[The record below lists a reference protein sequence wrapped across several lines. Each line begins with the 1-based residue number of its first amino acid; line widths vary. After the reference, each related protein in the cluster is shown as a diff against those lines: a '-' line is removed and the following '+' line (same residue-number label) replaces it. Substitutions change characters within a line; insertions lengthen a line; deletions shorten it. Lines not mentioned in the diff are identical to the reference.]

1 MEVAINFTTY
11 DFVVLGIFAL
21 LIGRGIWL
29 GFLRQ
34 VTGLIAL
41 YLGYL
46 VASQYNDQF
55 FPFLKNISENPK
67 IVFLA
72 SYAIL
77 FCATYIVAMFLGKF
91 LASAVQVTLAGW
103 FDRIVG
109 AILGFLKAFILVVL
123 MHMIVGTVLEPE
135 SVMLQSCKTC
145 SALNGAVQLSLDLI
159 RNEDVRKSLMQQKPA
174 ISVDTVKKYFSPEKK
189 SAEPEKKH

>member
-1 MEVAINFTTY
+1 MDVAINFTAY
-11 DFVVLGIFAL
+11 DFVVLGVFAL

-46 VASQYNDQF
+46 VASQYNDRF

-91 LASAVQVTLAGW
+91 LSSAVKVTLAGW
-103 FDRIVG
+103 FDRLVG
-109 AILGFLKAFILVVL
+109 AVLGFLKALILVVL
-123 MHMIVGTVLEPE
+123 MHMILGAALAPE
-135 SVMLQSCKTC
+135 NAMLQSCQTC
-145 SALNGAVQLSLDLI
+145 STLNGAVNLSLDLI
-159 RNEDVRKSLMQQKPA
+159 RNEEVRKSLMQQKPA
-174 ISVDTVKKYFSPEKK
+174 ISMNTVKKYFSPEKK
-189 SAEPEKKH
+189 PTEPVKK